1 MLGEAKKGGI
11 VFYVKRGERFGS
23 RIPSQITLGMQ
34 STEAAES
41 WSWAL
46 LQQIHSGLKSQNSGL
61 KTVGSDS
68 AIKTMSQDSGFKT
81 VGSR

>member
-41 WSWAL
+41 
-46 LQQIHSGLKSQNSGL
+46 
-61 KTVGSDS
+61 
-68 AIKTMSQDSGFKT
+68 
-81 VGSR
+81 